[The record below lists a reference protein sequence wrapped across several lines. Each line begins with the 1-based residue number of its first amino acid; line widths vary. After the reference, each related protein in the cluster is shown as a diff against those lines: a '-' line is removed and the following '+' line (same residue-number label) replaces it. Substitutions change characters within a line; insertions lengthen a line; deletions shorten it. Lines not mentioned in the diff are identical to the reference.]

1 MGKEKKTKKDKKD
14 KKESK
19 EKEELQELK
28 MKEINSFVVE
38 NAGLPDYN
46 EAEEEEEE
54 EEGEEEIKVVSD
66 PVAVAATLYA
76 RGEMNE
82 IEFANALQL
91 NGMHSVLNQ
100 KEEEEE
106 ENEEK
111 DSFLGYVVPSSTVDT
126 WHEEE
131 EDEEDD
137 EEVDEEVEEEVV
149 VVDEV
154 LCVEE
159 DVDMLQAEEEEEDT
173 MEGASMDQSFCPSL
187 AEPSTPGIHTYS
199 DEEQDESNIYLQN
212 YQDEEEEEWMPS
224 SPKLATALPP
234 MPIEYDDEPFQP
246 QEE

>member
-54 EEGEEEIKVVSD
+54 EEIKAVLD
-66 PVAVAATLYA
+66 PVSVAATLYA

-100 KEEEEE
+100 KEEEEVE
-106 ENEEK
+106 ENEK

-126 WHEEE
+126 W
-131 EDEEDD
+131 
-137 EEVDEEVEEEVV
+137 
-149 VVDEV
+149 
-154 LCVEE
+154 
-159 DVDMLQAEEEEEDT
+159 
-173 MEGASMDQSFCPSL
+173 
-187 AEPSTPGIHTYS
+187 
-199 DEEQDESNIYLQN
+199 
-212 YQDEEEEEWMPS
+212 
-224 SPKLATALPP
+224 
-234 MPIEYDDEPFQP
+234 
-246 QEE
+246 

>member
-1 MGKEKKTKKDKKD
+1 MGKEKKTKKEKKD

-54 EEGEEEIKVVSD
+54 EEIKAVSD

-100 KEEEEE
+100 KEQEEEEE
-106 ENEEK
+106 ENVEK
-111 DSFLGYVVPSSTVDT
+111 DSFLGYV
-126 WHEEE
+126 
-131 EDEEDD
+131 
-137 EEVDEEVEEEVV
+137 
-149 VVDEV
+149 
-154 LCVEE
+154 
-159 DVDMLQAEEEEEDT
+159 
-173 MEGASMDQSFCPSL
+173 
-187 AEPSTPGIHTYS
+187 
-199 DEEQDESNIYLQN
+199 
-212 YQDEEEEEWMPS
+212 
-224 SPKLATALPP
+224 
-234 MPIEYDDEPFQP
+234 
-246 QEE
+246 

>member
-100 KEEEEE
+100 KEQEEE
-106 ENEEK
+106 ENVEK

-131 EDEEDD
+131 EDEE
-137 EEVDEEVEEEVV
+137 VDEEVEEEV
-149 VVDEV
+149 
-154 LCVEE
+154 
-159 DVDMLQAEEEEEDT
+159 EEEEE
-173 MEGASMDQSFCPSL
+173 ENLIQ
-187 AEPSTPGIHTYS
+187 
-199 DEEQDESNIYLQN
+199 Q
-212 YQDEEEEEWMPS
+212 EEEEEAEDKQAS
-224 SPKLATALPP
+224 FSE
-234 MPIEYDDEPFQP
+234 IESDQKEMHVPTT
-246 QEE
+246 